1 MPTYRFRRKNGKEFE
16 KIMMIAEM
24 EEYRK
29 KHPSI
34 ELCIPKTLN
43 IVSGVGSID
52 SKTSSGW
59 KDVLG
64 KISEA
69 HPQSEL
75 AKQYGKRSTKDIKVE
90 AVREKHRQRGR
101 QRSEIKIARLFGAE
115 GEFL

>member
-29 KHPSI
+29 KHPKL
-34 ELCIPKTLN
+34 ELCIPSTFN
-43 IVSGVGSID
+43 IISGTGTFD
-52 SKTSSGW
+52 GKTSSGW

-69 HPQSEL
+69 HPGSEL
-75 AKQYGKRSTKDIKVE
+75 ANQYGRKSNKEVKTQIILDKHKKV
-90 AVREKHRQRGR
+90 RQ
-101 QRSEIKIARLFGAE
+101 QRT
-115 GEFL
+115 

>member
-29 KHPSI
+29 KHPKL
-34 ELCIPKTLN
+34 ELCIPSTLN
-43 IVSGVGSID
+43 IISSTGTLDG
-52 SKTSSGW
+52 KTSSGW

-69 HPQSEL
+69 HPGSEL
-75 AKQYGKRSTKDIKVE
+75 ANQYGRKSNKEVKIQSTLDKHKKV
-90 AVREKHRQRGR
+90 RQQRTQGR
-101 QRSEIKIARLFGAE
+101 
-115 GEFL
+115 

>member
-34 ELCIPKTLN
+34 ELCIPSTLN
-43 IVSGVGSID
+43 IISGTGTLD
-52 SKTSSGW
+52 GKTSSGW

-69 HPQSEL
+69 HPQSNL
-75 AKQYGKRSTKDIKVE
+75 ANQYGKRSTKDIKVQT
-90 AVREKHRQRGR
+90 VIEKHKKIRQQRTQGR
-101 QRSEIKIARLFGAE
+101 
-115 GEFL
+115 